1 MSRPLR
7 ILLLEDSPDDAQ
19 LILHELRRAGFEPS
33 GDRVETEAD
42 FVSHL
47 DPELDLILADYL
59 QIEFDAFRAL
69 QLVQERGLEV
79 PVIVVTGALGDEAA
93 VECLRRGAVDYL
105 LKDRL
110 ARLGSAVENALEQ
123 KQAHDDRRRAEAA
136 LRESE
141 ARKTAI
147 LEAAVD
153 GIFMIDHQGC
163 IIEFNPAAEQVL
175 GFTKD
180 EVIGRPMTE
189 LIKPPPWSERQ
200 RRSLEH
206 YAATGE
212 VQPLGPTNEM
222 TALHADGTEFPV
234 EITFS
239 LVHMDGPP
247 IFNVCIRDITE
258 RKAGEEARQRLADIV
273 ESSDDAII
281 GITIEGD
288 ITSWNRGAREIF
300 GYIAEEVVGR
310 PIALLDPPGHVN
322 KIRRLLA
329 RIRRGERIKHYEAIR
344 RRKDGAEIVVSLT
357 LSPIR
362 DAWGKVI
369 GASQIARDVT
379 AQKLAEREVKR
390 LNHELQERVGELQTL
405 LDVLPIGVWIG
416 DATAEAIFGNRAA
429 YEMLGILA
437 GTNLSLTSPEA
448 RMGRSPGFRCLRDG
462 KEIPPDQLEVQV
474 VARTGIGQRNYERDF
489 VFDDGRTLTIQGSAA
504 PLFDDRGKVRGVVS
518 ANIDITK
525 LKEAEKQLREA
536 DRRKDEFLAILS
548 HELRTPLTPVLMTV
562 SAMLDQP
569 PDIDEMRSA
578 MVMIRDNVEVEA
590 RLIDDLLDL
599 TRLVHGK
606 MQLNREVVDIHDVLR
621 RACETCRDVIH
632 AGQFR
637 FAVDFSAT
645 KHHAEVDQVR
655 LQQIFWNLIKNA
667 AKFTP
672 PGGEI
677 SIRSRYEPK
686 PAHGRGDGCLIV
698 EFSDNGIGIEPEYLP
713 RIFRAFEQADT
724 RPTRRHGGLGLGLA
738 ISQRLAEAH
747 GGHLT
752 AASGGKNQGATF
764 TLRLPAASGRVTA
777 PRVAPP
783 IPSEISCFRSLRFL
797 LVEDNKDTLRYLAW
811 VLGQRSH
818 RVRPAADLA
827 TARDLAA
834 SEPFDLLI
842 SDIEL
847 PDGSGLEL
855 MNEIKST
862 RGFPGI
868 AMSGFG
874 SEEDVRMSEAA
885 GFVAHLTKP
894 ITFQTLE
901 ATIRRVVMAD
911 DPVLELSQ
919 SAG

>member
-1 MSRPLR
+1 MPWNRSWLATAGDGRKRPCA
-7 ILLLEDSPDDAQ
+7 SP
-19 LILHELRRAGFEPS
+19 R
-33 GDRVETEAD
+33 
-42 FVSHL
+42 
-47 DPELDLILADYL
+47 
-59 QIEFDAFRAL
+59 
-69 QLVQERGLEV
+69 
-79 PVIVVTGALGDEAA
+79 
-93 VECLRRGAVDYL
+93 
-105 LKDRL
+105 
-110 ARLGSAVENALEQ
+110 
-123 KQAHDDRRRAEAA
+123 
-136 LRESE
+136 
-141 ARKTAI
+141 RKTAI

-153 GIFMIDHQGC
+153 GIFMIDHQGR
-163 IIEFNPAAEQVL
+163 IIEFNPAAEQVF

-180 EVIGRPMTE
+180 EVVGRPMTE
-189 LIKPPPWSERQ
+189 LITPPPWSERH
-200 RRSLEH
+200 RRSLAH
-206 YAATGE
+206 YVATGE
-212 VQPLGPTNEM
+212 VQLLGPTNEM
-222 TALHADGTEFPV
+222 TALHADGTGFPV
-234 EITFS
+234 ELTLS
-239 LVHMDGPP
+239 LVHVDGPP

-258 RKAGEEARQRLADIV
+258 RKAGEEARQRLAAIV
-273 ESSDDAII
+273 ESSDDAIL
-281 GITIEGD
+281 GITIEGE

-300 GYIAEEVVGR
+300 GYTAAEVVGG
-310 PIALLDPPGHVN
+310 PIALLEPPGHVN
-322 KIRRLLA
+322 KFRRQMS
-329 RIRRGERIKHYEAIR
+329 RIRRGESIKHYETIR
-344 RRKDGAEIVVSLT
+344 RRKDGTEIVVALT

-362 DAWGKVI
+362 DALGQVI

-379 AQKLAEREVKR
+379 AQQRADREVKR
-390 LNHELQERVGELQTL
+390 LNRELKERVGELQTL
-405 LDVLPIGVWIG
+405 LDVLPIGVWIS
-416 DATAEAIFGNRAA
+416 DATAESIIGNRAA
-429 YEMLGILA
+429 YDMLGIPA
-437 GTNLSLTSPEA
+437 GTNVSMTSPEE
-448 RMGRSPGFRCLRDG
+448 RMGRSLGFKCLRDG
-462 KEIPPDQLEVQV
+462 REIPPDQMEIQA
-474 VARTGIGQRNYERDF
+474 VARTGIGQRDYERDF

-504 PLFDDRGKVRGVVS
+504 PLFDDQGKVRGVVS
-518 ANIDITK
+518 ANVDITK

-569 PDIDEMRSA
+569 PDIDQIRSA
-578 MVMIRDNVEVEA
+578 MTMIRDNVELEA

-637 FAVDFSAT
+637 FAVDLSAT
-645 KHHAEVDQVR
+645 NSHAEADQMR

-672 PGGEI
+672 AGGEI

-686 PAHGRGDGCLIV
+686 PGHGGRADGCLIV
-698 EFSDNGIGIEPEYLP
+698 EFSDNGIGIEPENLP
-713 RIFRAFEQADT
+713 KIFRAFEQADS
-724 RPTRRHGGLGLGLA
+724 RPARRHGGLGLGLA

-752 AASGGKNQGATF
+752 ATSGGRNQGATF
-764 TLRLPAASGRVTA
+764 TLRLPAASGRVAA
-777 PRVAPP
+777 PRVSPP
-783 IPSEISCFRSLRFL
+783 IPSEISSSRPLRIL

-811 VLGQRSH
+811 VLGQRHH
-818 RVRPAADLA
+818 RVQTAADLA
-827 TARDLAA
+827 TARGLAT

-855 MNEIKST
+855 MHEIKSA
-862 RGFPGI
+862 RDFPGI

-901 ATIRRVVMAD
+901 ATIRQVVMAD
-911 DPVLELSQ
+911 DPVLALSH